1 MRGKKC
7 SMLLRKRCKG
17 QHRHRKCYRGPPRRT
32 IALEIRSVR
41 EIVSTTIAMAEDC
54 GVDISKAVTH
64 LAKKQGQQ
72 VVFVRKQSK
81 EELVH
86 SSFAF

>member
-1 MRGKKC
+1 
-7 SMLLRKRCKG
+7 
-17 QHRHRKCYRGPPRRT
+17 
-32 IALEIRSVR
+32 
-41 EIVSTTIAMAEDC
+41 MAEDC